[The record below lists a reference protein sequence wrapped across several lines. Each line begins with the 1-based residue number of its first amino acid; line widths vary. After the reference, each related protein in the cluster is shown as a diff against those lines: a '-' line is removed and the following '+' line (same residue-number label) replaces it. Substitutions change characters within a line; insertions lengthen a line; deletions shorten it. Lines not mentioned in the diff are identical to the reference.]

1 MCRIEERVYIGAE
14 GHRSMFEERFPC
26 DKSRNGKLCSKVKK
40 KTLEYH
46 TKSGPFSC
54 ENTPS
59 PGNPPTPTTG
69 AGAYVV
75 QQRRP
80 SSSGGRPFTRD
91 GHKPMAPEITIN
103 FNTKKDAGKR
113 HSGVTVSTKS
123 HKRSSHITSPIG
135 SGDLIDDFPGSDGS
149 HTIRTGFPDAPLPT
163 PAAFGHPDSYM
174 PSQSHAYHHGPTS
187 STSSFNAPSST
198 PSLYVTSDPDYE
210 SSDTRRSTRQP
221 PTIIQHQHQHQH
233 QTSATPP
240 SPSPR
245 TSAMKSSV
253 PYRTSVVA
261 PRASAHDGYT
271 TDNMFPIDHGDLA
284 DRSASSHASSGVS
297 ETPTR
302 KSKDRDE
309 RHRKQEEE
317 RRRED
322 ERIRRAAEEA
332 ARENAKQVRFELDR
346 PVARERERAEKVFAE
361 KEMDRAH
368 AREDARRRDEDARR
382 RERKEREKKEREE
395 EEEVR
400 QRKKKEREDEEV
412 RQRKK
417 KEREDE
423 EARQRKKK
431 EREDEEARQRKKR
444 EREDE
449 EARQRKKEKARSS
462 TMKQDDKPTTRTR
475 RSTMTQTQIAEQR
488 HLLAAEQRRMEDEK
502 QAAIARERDEQHHIA
517 EQRHLL
523 AAEQRRMEEEK
534 QAAIARERDEQNA
547 ILRQQQD
554 TREYFDPRGGN
565 RSLGRRASVSRQ
577 HPPMPA
583 PGLARSSSH
592 RRTSI
597 HQSNPPA
604 ISNPIVQDYST
615 RPPNVRQ
622 KTGPPVSFP
631 ANFNQNQ
638 GYERPPSTRRPSF
651 AQEAPPSARIRRDS
665 GSATVVNPFV
675 QDPSSLPP
683 SDPWD
688 LRTVQSAL
696 PACRPPLDARAPNT
710 MQQRGQDVINRSI
723 SQAQQATRAMYQD
736 VNVFDDEDD
745 DDDDDGSDDSD
756 EAFGMYISPPRLR
769 RKH

>member
-59 PGNPPTPTTG
+59 PGNPPTPTG

-103 FNTKKDAGKR
+103 FNTKKDSGKR

-261 PRASAHDGYT
+261 PRASAHEGYT

-302 KSKDRDE
+302 KGKDRDE

-332 ARENAKQVRFELDR
+332 AHENAKQVRFELDR

-361 KEMDRAH
+361 KEMDRAQ

-400 QRKKKEREDEEV
+400 QRKKKEREDEET
-412 RQRKK
+412 
-417 KEREDE
+417 
-423 EARQRKKK
+423 
-431 EREDEEARQRKKR
+431 RQRKKR

-462 TMKQDDKPTTRTR
+462 TMKQEDKPTTRTR

-502 QAAIARERDEQHHIA
+502 QAAIARERDEHQIA

-696 PACRPPLDARAPNT
+696 PACRPPPDARAPNT

-736 VNVFDDEDD
+736 VNVFDDDD
-745 DDDDDGSDDSD
+745 DDDEGSDDEDEDYED
-756 EAFGMYISPPRLR
+756 EAFGMYIAPPRLR